1 MDQELRVILVEDSED
16 DAFLILRAL
25 KRGGFTPHSVRVE
38 SCQALVKALAAQE
51 WDIVLSDYSLPQCSG
66 IEALELVAE
75 RRPDLPVVMV
85 SGVIGEETAAGL
97 IRRGAYDY
105 VLKDRLERLCP
116 AVSRALHDAGERRAR
131 EKSERKVKAIF
142 ERTAVGILILDLD
155 RVIREANAA
164 FSRMLG
170 YGPEEVIGRSL
181 ADFTLP
187 GETAPGLFFG
197 GGDYAQAEQR
207 WQRRDGS
214 PLWVGNSLNL
224 IRDGQGRPDFVV
236 GIVEDITARKRAEE
250 ERLAF
255 ERQLQQSQKLE
266 SLGIMAG
273 GIAHDFNNLLM
284 AVLGN
289 LDLALEG
296 ERLPEGTGLKL
307 ENAVQAARR
316 AAALTRQMLDYVGK
330 SDPRPQP
337 LDLADLV
344 RANLSLM
351 AAAVP
356 KRIHMHLDCQ
366 TRVPPI
372 MADPAQVQQ
381 VFMNLITNAAEAI
394 PEGQAGEIT
403 VALGLGD
410 FDDAALKAS
419 RLAEPPAAGRFVSV
433 TVRDTGCGMDAETQ
447 QRLFDP
453 FFTTK
458 FMGRGLG
465 MSAVLGI
472 VRTHQG
478 AIMVDSSPG
487 RGTTFQVLFPA
498 PVRDEATNPWP
509 DTPARMPQGRREPA
523 PRAGGQGL
531 VLLVDDEEMVLA
543 VCREMIKSLGLMAIT
558 ARDGIEAL
566 AAFRAR
572 REEIGLVILDLA
584 MPRMDGWT
592 TLDQIRKLN
601 PETQVVI
608 ATGYDE
614 SDLPGREGVAGVI
627 AKPYSLSSLR
637 ALLDKF
643 FP

>member
-1 MDQELRVILVEDSED
+1 
-16 DAFLILRAL
+16 
-25 KRGGFTPHSVRVE
+25 
-38 SCQALVKALAAQE
+38 
-51 WDIVLSDYSLPQCSG
+51 
-66 IEALELVAE
+66 
-75 RRPDLPVVMV
+75 
-85 SGVIGEETAAGL
+85 
-97 IRRGAYDY
+97 
-105 VLKDRLERLCP
+105 
-116 AVSRALHDAGERRAR
+116 
-131 EKSERKVKAIF
+131 
-142 ERTAVGILILDLD
+142 
-155 RVIREANAA
+155 
-164 FSRMLG
+164 
-170 YGPEEVIGRSL
+170 
-181 ADFTLP
+181 
-187 GETAPGLFFG
+187 
-197 GGDYAQAEQR
+197 
-207 WQRRDGS
+207 
-214 PLWVGNSLNL
+214 
-224 IRDGQGRPDFVV
+224 
-236 GIVEDITARKRAEE
+236 
-250 ERLAF
+250 
-255 ERQLQQSQKLE
+255 
-266 SLGIMAG
+266 
-273 GIAHDFNNLLM
+273 
-284 AVLGN
+284 
-289 LDLALEG
+289 
-296 ERLPEGTGLKL
+296 
-307 ENAVQAARR
+307 
-316 AAALTRQMLDYVGK
+316 
-330 SDPRPQP
+330 
-337 LDLADLV
+337 
-344 RANLSLM
+344 
-351 AAAVP
+351 
-356 KRIHMHLDCQ
+356 
-366 TRVPPI
+366 
-372 MADPAQVQQ
+372 
-381 VFMNLITNAAEAI
+381 MNLITNAAEAI

-410 FDDAALKAS
+410 FGAAALKAS

-543 VCREMIKSLGLMAIT
+543 VCREMLKSLGLTAIT

-572 REEIGLVILDLA
+572 QEEIGLVILDLA